1 MNTQEIKM
9 LMDYVKKRYNE
20 VNLDYK
26 TFTGDIDDE
35 LTYAEQKRI
44 TDEELNKILPMV
56 VKKPNV
62 DEAKHIEQEHL
73 QKQIL
78 EFEKQAE
85 LEFNRALDKIGG
97 QETTET
103 IDDVYFIPKQ
113 YTKMVANGFSRGFL
127 LYGKAGIGKTYSV
140 MKAFKEADKQFIM
153 LSGHITALELY
164 HFLFEHRTENIV
176 LDDVNIL
183 ETEQNLN
190 LLKSCLSDN
199 SRVVSYH
206 TSSSKLRVP
215 NKFVFEGTIILLLNK
230 IPKEAESLKAV
241 ESRIL
246 TYELNMDYKTKIK
259 ILFELAKQEY
269 KDISEADRQLVV
281 KWIKDNT
288 SEATENLNLRLL
300 FLCYEFFRFDKE
312 NWVKLANKTLK
323 HNEEL
328 QLIVQGLS
336 QNEWC
341 DKTGL
346 NKRTFYR
353 YKQKII
359 GMPIVTK

>member
-1 MNTQEIKM
+1 MNSQELKQIQEF
-9 LMDYVKKRYNE
+9 VKKRYDE
-20 VNLDYK
+20 VSLDYK
-26 TFTGDIDDE
+26 TFSGDIDME
-35 LTYAEQKRI
+35 ITYAENKRI
-44 TDEELNKILPMV
+44 ISEDLDKILPRV

-62 DEAKHIEQEHL
+62 DEMKHIEQEQH

-113 YTKMVANGFSRGFL
+113 YTKMVALGFSRGFL

-140 MKAFKEADKQFIM
+140 IKAYKEAGKEFIM

-206 TSSSKLRVP
+206 TSSSRLRVP
-215 NKFVFEGTIILLLNK
+215 NKFVFDGTITLLLNK

-246 TYELNMDYKTKIK
+246 TYELKMDYRTKIK
-259 ILFELAKQEY
+259 IIFELAKQDY
-269 KDISEADRQLVV
+269 KEINQEDRQMIA

-312 NWVKLANKTLK
+312 NWIKLAQRTIKND
-323 HNEEL
+323 EL
-328 QLIVQGLS
+328 IQLIVQGLS

-346 NKRTFYR
+346 CKKTYYN
-353 YKQKII
+353 YKKKLNYS
-359 GMPIVTK
+359 V